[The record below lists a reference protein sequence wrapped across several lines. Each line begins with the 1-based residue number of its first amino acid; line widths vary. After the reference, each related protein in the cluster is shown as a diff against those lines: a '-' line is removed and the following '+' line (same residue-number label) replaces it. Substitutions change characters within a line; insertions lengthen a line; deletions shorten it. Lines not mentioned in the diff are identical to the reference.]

1 MDKSTNT
8 NKECWNSNTNTECC
22 QSAVENARLGRF
34 GLAGAVKRDE
44 RAGGA
49 IKQIHCLY
57 YTHVPQITSELE
69 HERDQDEDEQMT
81 LMIIWFLVDMERKG
95 FPCFFGA
102 FWAVGGEAL
111 TFVRQAGQRTHDRD
125 CAKEFLAVATTC
137 GLSEI

>member
-34 GLAGAVKRDE
+34 GLAGAVKRDG

-69 HERDQDEDEQMT
+69 HERARDEDEQMT
-81 LMIIWFLVDMERKG
+81 LMIIWLLVDMERKVFHDFSEHFGLWG
-95 FPCFFGA
+95 FHFINLSLLSPI
-102 FWAVGGEAL
+102 L
-111 TFVRQAGQRTHDRD
+111 
-125 CAKEFLAVATTC
+125 AKFQFC
-137 GLSEI
+137 